1 MTETNEPIVSRL
13 DLAQAQWSLDQL
25 PIEALPD
32 IATEALVG
40 GFDTPS
46 MRQLAGVHQ
55 PYYWSA
61 FPLFE
66 RMMNELGRPKLDRSK
81 CLKMVVVVRLRGL
94 LQGRAEPGPVA
105 RDIGRV
111 WLVDLDASDEWD
123 ELAAFF
129 QLGEEWEERLAT
141 WARPVEEIES
151 AIREES
157 QEVRA
162 AYERDLGLA

>member
-1 MTETNEPIVSRL
+1 
-13 DLAQAQWSLDQL
+13 
-25 PIEALPD
+25 
-32 IATEALVG
+32 
-40 GFDTPS
+40 

-111 WLVDLDASDEWD
+111 WLPPASEPLTQSRR
-123 ELAAFF
+123 ELSS
-129 QLGEEWEERLAT
+129 
-141 WARPVEEIES
+141 I
-151 AIREES
+151 
-157 QEVRA
+157 
-162 AYERDLGLA
+162 